1 MTTTDEVHDAFSGID
16 SAEFQDSDLANGIRV
31 TVSEDDAG
39 AFFRTMRV
47 EGFQETGTTRRL
59 GDTLVAHIPAERS
72 TSLKSLF
79 QR

>member
-1 MTTTDEVHDAFSGID
+1 MTTTDDVHDAFSGID

-31 TVSEDDAG
+31 SVSEDDAG

-47 EGFQETGTTRRL
+47 EAFPESATTRRL
-59 GDTLVAHIPAERS
+59 GDSLVAHIPAERS
-72 TSLKSLF
+72 TSLQSLF